1 MYCMLSDYFTS
12 TDSKILPAINLE
24 TLSLKWMDPSYEIRE
39 AAQTL
44 LKSELKRLG
53 SNGRA
58 NLIKIWEPQLS
69 SLLKEFDDLN
79 KVKQI
84 LI

>member
-1 MYCMLSDYFTS
+1 
-12 TDSKILPAINLE
+12 
-24 TLSLKWMDPSYEIRE
+24 MDPSYEIRE

>member
-1 MYCMLSDYFTS
+1 
-12 TDSKILPAINLE
+12 
-24 TLSLKWMDPSYEIRE
+24 MDPSYEIRE

-84 LI
+84 LIQLSKLIVVYYFKIS